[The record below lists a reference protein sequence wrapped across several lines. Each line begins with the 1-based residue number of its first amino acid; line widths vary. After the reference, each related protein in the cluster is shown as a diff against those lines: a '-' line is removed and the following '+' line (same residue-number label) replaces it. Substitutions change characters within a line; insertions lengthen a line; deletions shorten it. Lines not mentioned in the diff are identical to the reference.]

1 MISSSVSEASSAP
14 FSAPFALS
22 LSAITAPAP
31 AQGHAPTPPGCAE
44 LDEASRLVAEHVLYI
59 ACSQC
64 CEAPASKA
72 TRAPAHARTR
82 ARDRTAHQPARAR
95 MLRVLAP
102 LSGPPL
108 SCPGQLPRA
117 AALESVAKDLSALS
131 GRGAGAR
138 ERARRLRDASSSVC
152 EGYRRLLLRISTY
165 RPLGASRVGARP

>member
-1 MISSSVSEASSAP
+1 M
-14 FSAPFALS
+14 
-22 LSAITAPAP
+22 
-31 AQGHAPTPPGCAE
+31 
-44 LDEASRLVAEHVLYI
+44 
-59 ACSQC
+59 
-64 CEAPASKA
+64 
-72 TRAPAHARTR
+72 
-82 ARDRTAHQPARAR
+82 
-95 MLRVLAP
+95 LAP

-117 AALESVAKDLSALS
+117 AASLESVAKDLSALS